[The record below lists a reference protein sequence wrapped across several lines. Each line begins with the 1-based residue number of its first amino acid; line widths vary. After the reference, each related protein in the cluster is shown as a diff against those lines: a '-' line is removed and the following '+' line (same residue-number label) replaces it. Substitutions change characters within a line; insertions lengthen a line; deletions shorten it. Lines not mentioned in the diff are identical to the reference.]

1 MRALGL
7 SVLFLLLPSSIAS
20 AYTQADASA
29 CTPDALRLCARYI
42 PNPEAIEACLRSNRQ
57 SLSKPCFVV
66 FQPTTTAS
74 GTPERPTGG
83 AQGGQRSRQ

>member
-1 MRALGL
+1 MRAVGL
-7 SVLFLLLPSSIAS
+7 SVLFLLLPSSIAA

-42 PNPEAIEACLRSNRQ
+42 PNPGAIEACLRSNRQ

-66 FQPTTTAS
+66 LKPATTAS
-74 GTPERPTGG
+74 GAPEHPTGG
-83 AQGGQRSRQ
+83 AQGDQKTRQ